1 MWVLAYLQAQ
11 NALNF
16 LGMLIVIGVG
26 TIILLIVI
34 IFFSHSI
41 SKPVQIMTDI
51 AIKLANGNMNLI
63 FDIKQRRDEIGIM
76 ANAFQQLTL

>member
-1 MWVLAYLQAQ
+1 
-11 NALNF
+11 
-16 LGMLIVIGVG
+16 
-26 TIILLIVI
+26 
-34 IFFSHSI
+34 
-41 SKPVQIMTDI
+41 VQIMTDI